1 MSPTN
6 PNPAPE
12 PLEWGVSRT
21 DSAINAMY
29 YRLSRC
35 GRYSISET
43 RSKDV
48 VRYEAWLRS
57 VPEIVRNLTDVVR
70 PHVPARRL
78 GMFAKPQTAKDCC
91 QRHADKRDGK
101 YVEQLLEG
109 QAA

>member
-1 MSPTN
+1 MI
-6 PNPAPE
+6 
-12 PLEWGVSRT
+12 LEWGVSRT
-21 DSAINAMY
+21 DSAINAKY
-29 YRLSRC
+29 YRLSAC
-35 GRYSISET
+35 GRYSVCEI
-43 RSKDV
+43 RLSKT

-78 GMFAKPQTAKDCC
+78 GMFAKPQTGKDCC

-109 QAA
+109 KAA